1 MVNGQGPKREP
12 KPIDA
17 LRMYLFKSCKPDADD
32 SHMTALFDAI
42 TELDEF
48 RRKGK

>member
-1 MVNGQGPKREP
+1 MNDKQGPKRPTVPVE
-12 KPIDA
+12 A

-48 RRKGK
+48 RRGGQ